1 MNNNIFI
8 AALFCFSLIFSPSTM
23 NLDNKVY
30 SKVEEEICNIEE
42 YGMKIEYI
50 TDENIKDQFN
60 NISDYIKIED
70 FDSIVEKENEI
81 YLNTSKEQFN
91 LDINLIEENSKSRVQ
106 IVIVSKN
113 RIYFNNIK
121 EYFQV
126 IHNKNMKNIKYYT
139 YIKGNIRENNNI
151 DEIEEKLIKSI
162 GKSKV
167 KESKRINLEKGTT
180 GIINLKSDYQFNYSI
195 MTYEEDRK
203 LILGTP
209 IIFTTYS
216 NNFNGG

>member
-1 MNNNIFI
+1 MNNNIFV
-8 AALFCFSLIFSPSTM
+8 AALFCFSLIFSPSTIS
-23 NLDNKVY
+23 LDNKVY
-30 SKVEEEICNIEE
+30 SKIEEEICNIEE

-60 NISDYIKIED
+60 NISDYIKIKD

-91 LDINLIEENSKSRVQ
+91 LDINLIEENSKSRIQ

-113 RIYFNNIK
+113 RIDFNNIK

-151 DEIEEKLIKSI
+151 DEIEEKLMESI
-162 GKSKV
+162 GKSKI
-167 KESKRINLEKGTT
+167 KEKQRINLEKGTT

-209 IIFTTYS
+209 IIFTTY
-216 NNFNGG
+216 

>member
-30 SKVEEEICNIEE
+30 SKVKEEICNIEE

-91 LDINLIEENSKSRVQ
+91 LDINLIEENSKSRIQ

-113 RIYFNNIK
+113 RIDFNDIK

-209 IIFTTYS
+209 IIFTTY
-216 NNFNGG
+216 

>member
-23 NLDNKVY
+23 SLDNKVY

-91 LDINLIEENSKSRVQ
+91 LDINLIEENSKSRIQ
-106 IVIVSKN
+106 IVIISKN
-113 RIYFNNIK
+113 RIDFNNIK

-151 DEIEEKLIKSI
+151 DEIEEKLIESI
-162 GKSKV
+162 GKSKI
-167 KESKRINLEKGTT
+167 KEKQRINLEKGTT

-209 IIFTTYS
+209 IIFTTY
-216 NNFNGG
+216 

>member
-50 TDENIKDQFN
+50 TDVNIKDQFN

-209 IIFTTYS
+209 IIFTTY
-216 NNFNGG
+216 

>member
-50 TDENIKDQFN
+50 TDENIKDQFE

-167 KESKRINLEKGTT
+167 KKNKRINIEKGTT

-209 IIFTTYS
+209 IIFTTY
-216 NNFNGG
+216 

>member
-8 AALFCFSLIFSPSTM
+8 VALFCFSLIFSPSTM

-50 TDENIKDQFN
+50 TDVNIKDQFN
-60 NISDYIKIED
+60 NISYYIKIED

-113 RIYFNNIK
+113 RIDFNDIK

-209 IIFTTYS
+209 IIFTTY
-216 NNFNGG
+216 

>member
-23 NLDNKVY
+23 SLDNKVY

-91 LDINLIEENSKSRVQ
+91 LDINLIEENSKSRIQ

-113 RIYFNNIK
+113 RIDFNDIK

-151 DEIEEKLIKSI
+151 DEIEEKLIESI
-162 GKSKV
+162 GKSKI
-167 KESKRINLEKGTT
+167 KEKQRINLEKGTT

-209 IIFTTYS
+209 IIFTTY
-216 NNFNGG
+216 

>member
-42 YGMKIEYI
+42 YGIKIEYI
-50 TDENIKDQFN
+50 TDENIRNQFE

-81 YLNTSKEQFN
+81 YLNTSKEQFD
-91 LDINLIEENSKSRVQ
+91 LDINLIEENSKSRIQ

-113 RIYFNNIK
+113 RIYFNDIK

-162 GKSKV
+162 DKSKV
-167 KESKRINLEKGTT
+167 KEIKRINLEKGTT

-209 IIFTTYS
+209 IIFTTY
-216 NNFNGG
+216 

>member
-1 MNNNIFI
+1 MNNNIFVV
-8 AALFCFSLIFSPSTM
+8 ALFCFSLIFSPSTN

-30 SKVEEEICNIEE
+30 SKVEEEIGNIEE

-113 RIYFNNIK
+113 RIDFNDIK

-167 KESKRINLEKGTT
+167 KEIKRINLEKGTT

-209 IIFTTYS
+209 IIFTTY
-216 NNFNGG
+216 

>member
-42 YGMKIEYI
+42 YSMKIEYI
-50 TDENIKDQFN
+50 TDENIKDEFN

-113 RIYFNNIK
+113 RIDFNDIK

-167 KESKRINLEKGTT
+167 KKNKRINLEKGTT

-209 IIFTTYS
+209 IIFTTY
-216 NNFNGG
+216 

>member
-1 MNNNIFI
+1 MNNSIFI

-23 NLDNKVY
+23 SLDNKVY

-91 LDINLIEENSKSRVQ
+91 LDINLIEENSKSRIQ

-113 RIYFNNIK
+113 RIDFNNIK

-151 DEIEEKLIKSI
+151 DEIEEKLIESI
-162 GKSKV
+162 GKSKI
-167 KESKRINLEKGTT
+167 KEKQRINLEKGTT

-209 IIFTTYS
+209 IIFTTY
-216 NNFNGG
+216 

>member
-91 LDINLIEENSKSRVQ
+91 LDINLIEENSKSRVK
-106 IVIVSKN
+106 IVIISKN

-126 IHNKNMKNIKYYT
+126 IHNKNMKNIKSYT

-167 KESKRINLEKGTT
+167 KKNKRINLEKGTT

-209 IIFTTYS
+209 IIFTTY
-216 NNFNGG
+216 

>member
-50 TDENIKDQFN
+50 TDESIKDQFN

-91 LDINLIEENSKSRVQ
+91 LDINLIEENSKCRVQ

-162 GKSKV
+162 DKSKV
-167 KESKRINLEKGTT
+167 KEIKRINLEKGTT

-209 IIFTTYS
+209 IIFTTY
-216 NNFNGG
+216 

>member
-8 AALFCFSLIFSPSTM
+8 VALFCFSLIFSPSTM

-42 YGMKIEYI
+42 YGIKIEYI
-50 TDENIKDQFN
+50 TDENIRNQFE

-81 YLNTSKEQFN
+81 YLNTSKEQFD

-106 IVIVSKN
+106 MVIVSKN
-113 RIYFNNIK
+113 RIDFNNIK

-167 KESKRINLEKGTT
+167 KEIKRINLEKGTT

-209 IIFTTYS
+209 IIFTTY
-216 NNFNGG
+216 

>member
-60 NISDYIKIED
+60 NISYYIKIED

-113 RIYFNNIK
+113 RIDFNDIK

-167 KESKRINLEKGTT
+167 KEIKRINLEKGTT

-209 IIFTTYS
+209 IIFTTY
-216 NNFNGG
+216 

>member
-113 RIYFNNIK
+113 RIDFNDIK

-162 GKSKV
+162 SKSKV
-167 KESKRINLEKGTT
+167 KEIKRINLEKGTT

-209 IIFTTYS
+209 IIFTTY
-216 NNFNGG
+216 

>member
-81 YLNTSKEQFN
+81 YLNTSREQFN
-91 LDINLIEENSKSRVQ
+91 LYINLIEENSKSRAQ

-113 RIYFNNIK
+113 RIDFNDIK

-126 IHNKNMKNIKYYT
+126 IHNKNMKNIKYL
-139 YIKGNIRENNNI
+139 
-151 DEIEEKLIKSI
+151 LI
-162 GKSKV
+162 
-167 KESKRINLEKGTT
+167 
-180 GIINLKSDYQFNYSI
+180 
-195 MTYEEDRK
+195 
-203 LILGTP
+203 
-209 IIFTTYS
+209 
-216 NNFNGG
+216 

>member
-8 AALFCFSLIFSPSTM
+8 VALFCFSLIFSPSTM

-30 SKVEEEICNIEE
+30 SKVKEEICNIEE

-50 TDENIKDQFN
+50 TDVNIKDQFN
-60 NISDYIKIED
+60 NISYYIKIED

-113 RIYFNNIK
+113 RIDFNDIK

-209 IIFTTYS
+209 IIFTTY
-216 NNFNGG
+216 

>member
-8 AALFCFSLIFSPSTM
+8 AALFCFSLIFSQSTM

-30 SKVEEEICNIEE
+30 SKVKEEICNIEE

-50 TDENIKDQFN
+50 TDKNIKDQFN

-113 RIYFNNIK
+113 RIDFNDIK

-209 IIFTTYS
+209 IIFTTY
-216 NNFNGG
+216 

>member
-1 MNNNIFI
+1 
-8 AALFCFSLIFSPSTM
+8 M

-113 RIYFNNIK
+113 RIDFNDIK

-167 KESKRINLEKGTT
+167 KEIKRINLEKGTT

-209 IIFTTYS
+209 IIFTTY
-216 NNFNGG
+216 

>member
-8 AALFCFSLIFSPSTM
+8 AALFCFLLIFSPSTM
-23 NLDNKVY
+23 SLDNKVY

-91 LDINLIEENSKSRVQ
+91 LDINLIEENSKSRIQ
-106 IVIVSKN
+106 MVIVSKN
-113 RIYFNNIK
+113 RIDFNNIK

-126 IHNKNMKNIKYYT
+126 INNKNMKNIKYYT

-151 DEIEEKLIKSI
+151 DEIEEKLMESI
-162 GKSKV
+162 GKSKI
-167 KESKRINLEKGTT
+167 KEKQRINLEKGTT

-209 IIFTTYS
+209 IIFTTY
-216 NNFNGG
+216 

>member
-30 SKVEEEICNIEE
+30 SKMKEEICNIEE

-50 TDENIKDQFN
+50 TDKNIKDQFN

-113 RIYFNNIK
+113 RIDFNDIK

-209 IIFTTYS
+209 IIFTTY
-216 NNFNGG
+216 

>member
-50 TDENIKDQFN
+50 TDESIKDQFN

-70 FDSIVEKENEI
+70 FDSIVEKENEM

-162 GKSKV
+162 DKSKV
-167 KESKRINLEKGTT
+167 KEIKRIDLEKGTT

-209 IIFTTYS
+209 IIFTTY
-216 NNFNGG
+216 

>member
-8 AALFCFSLIFSPSTM
+8 VALFCFSLIFSPSTM

-30 SKVEEEICNIEE
+30 SKVKEEICNIEE

-50 TDENIKDQFN
+50 TDESIKDQFN

-113 RIYFNNIK
+113 RIDFNDIK

-209 IIFTTYS
+209 IIFTTY
-216 NNFNGG
+216 

>member
-113 RIYFNNIK
+113 RIDFNDIK

-139 YIKGNIRENNNI
+139 YIKGNIRENI

-167 KESKRINLEKGTT
+167 KEIKRINLEKGTT

-209 IIFTTYS
+209 IIFTTY
-216 NNFNGG
+216 

>member
-91 LDINLIEENSKSRVQ
+91 LDINLIEENSKSRVK
-106 IVIVSKN
+106 IVIIFKN

-167 KESKRINLEKGTT
+167 KKNKRINLEKGTT

-209 IIFTTYS
+209 IIFTTY
-216 NNFNGG
+216 

>member
-8 AALFCFSLIFSPSTM
+8 VALFCFSLIFSPSTM

-50 TDENIKDQFN
+50 TDVNIKDQFN
-60 NISDYIKIED
+60 NISYYIKIED

-162 GKSKV
+162 DKSKV
-167 KESKRINLEKGTT
+167 KEIKRINLEKGTT

-209 IIFTTYS
+209 IIFTTY
-216 NNFNGG
+216 

>member
-23 NLDNKVY
+23 SLDNKVY

-70 FDSIVEKENEI
+70 FDSIVKKENEI

-113 RIYFNNIK
+113 RIDFNDIK

-151 DEIEEKLIKSI
+151 DEIEEKLMESI
-162 GKSKV
+162 GKSKI
-167 KESKRINLEKGTT
+167 KEKQRINLEKGTT

-209 IIFTTYS
+209 IIFTTY
-216 NNFNGG
+216 

>member
-1 MNNNIFI
+1 MNNNIFV
-8 AALFCFSLIFSPSTM
+8 AALFCFSLIFSPSTN

-50 TDENIKDQFN
+50 TDENIKNQFE
-60 NISDYIKIED
+60 NINGYIKIED
-70 FDSIVEKENEI
+70 FTSIVEKENEI
-81 YLNTSKEQFN
+81 YLNISKEQFD
-91 LDINLIEENSKSRVQ
+91 LDISLIEENSKLRVQ
-106 IVIVSKN
+106 VVIVSKN
-113 RIYFNNIK
+113 RIDFNNIK
-121 EYFQV
+121 EYFQF
-126 IHNKNMKNIKYYT
+126 IYNKNMKNIKYYT

-167 KESKRINLEKGTT
+167 KETKRINLEKGTT

-209 IIFTTYS
+209 IIFTTY
-216 NNFNGG
+216 

>member
-8 AALFCFSLIFSPSTM
+8 VALFCFSLIFSPSTM

-50 TDENIKDQFN
+50 TDVNIKDQFN
-60 NISDYIKIED
+60 NISYYIKIED

-113 RIYFNNIK
+113 RIDFNDIK

-167 KESKRINLEKGTT
+167 KKNKRINLEKGTT

-209 IIFTTYS
+209 IIFTTY
-216 NNFNGG
+216 

>member
-50 TDENIKDQFN
+50 TDENIKDEFN

-91 LDINLIEENSKSRVQ
+91 LDINLIEENSKSRIQ

-113 RIYFNNIK
+113 RIDFNNIK

-167 KESKRINLEKGTT
+167 KEIKRINLEKGTT

-209 IIFTTYS
+209 IIFTTY
-216 NNFNGG
+216 

>member
-91 LDINLIEENSKSRVQ
+91 LDINLIEENSKSRIQ

-113 RIYFNNIK
+113 RIDFNNIK

-162 GKSKV
+162 DKSKV
-167 KESKRINLEKGTT
+167 KEIKRINLEKGTT

-209 IIFTTYS
+209 IIFTTY
-216 NNFNGG
+216 

>member
-8 AALFCFSLIFSPSTM
+8 VALFCFSLIFSPSTM

-50 TDENIKDQFN
+50 TDVNIKDQFN

-113 RIYFNNIK
+113 RIDFNDIK

-209 IIFTTYS
+209 IIFTTY
-216 NNFNGG
+216 

>member
-50 TDENIKDQFN
+50 TDESIKDQFN

-126 IHNKNMKNIKYYT
+126 IHNKNMKNRKYYT

-162 GKSKV
+162 DKSKV
-167 KESKRINLEKGTT
+167 KEIKRINLEKGTT

-209 IIFTTYS
+209 IIFTTY
-216 NNFNGG
+216 

>member
-50 TDENIKDQFN
+50 TDENIRNQFE

-91 LDINLIEENSKSRVQ
+91 LDINLIEENSKSRVK
-106 IVIVSKN
+106 IVIISKN

-162 GKSKV
+162 DKSKV
-167 KESKRINLEKGTT
+167 KEIKRINLEKGTT

-209 IIFTTYS
+209 IIFTTY
-216 NNFNGG
+216 

>member
-30 SKVEEEICNIEE
+30 SKVKEEICNIEE

-50 TDENIKDQFN
+50 TDKNIKDQFN

-113 RIYFNNIK
+113 RIDFNDIK

-167 KESKRINLEKGTT
+167 KKNKRINLEKGTT

-209 IIFTTYS
+209 IIFTTY
-216 NNFNGG
+216 

>member
-91 LDINLIEENSKSRVQ
+91 LDINLIEENSKSRIQ

-113 RIYFNNIK
+113 RIDFNNIK

-167 KESKRINLEKGTT
+167 KEIKRINLEKGTT

-209 IIFTTYS
+209 IIFTTY
-216 NNFNGG
+216 

>member
-50 TDENIKDQFN
+50 TDENIRNQFE

-81 YLNTSKEQFN
+81 YLNTSKEQFD
-91 LDINLIEENSKSRVQ
+91 LDINLIEENSKSRIQ

-113 RIYFNNIK
+113 RIYFNDIK

-167 KESKRINLEKGTT
+167 KKNKRINLEKGTT

-209 IIFTTYS
+209 IIFTTY
-216 NNFNGG
+216 